1 MKMGF
6 GIVVAIQLSSG
17 KIWYQCSIKRTGSHA
32 ITALTMN
39 VIDLEILIPASPEF
53 IWRFLGDPAALPQ
66 WQADVTSISFL
77 STQREGRGTRWRAY
91 SDNNN
96 DIVVEVSAWYDT
108 LGYEYGLMDGTGF
121 ADNKGRIRLQ
131 EVPEGTIVRWT
142 FQYELG
148 GVLGGLRNAM
158 RLKRSTTNQ
167 LQTSL
172 RNLHQLI
179 LQESGGITT
188 HEAKASV
195 REAPDVSER
204 LTYQPRH
211 PSAFH
216 DPALDEQAEG
226 DTELA
231 TDKQPVSYV
240 FDFDSDPIPTLTD
253 TDTKPNPV
261 VLSASNEED
270 IQVEKVVELDDTKP
284 IDVETLFAEPPT
296 ASPDPQ
302 IATPVLEPI
311 LSESP
316 PEAPLEHQASLPKF
330 LALDEK
336 RDTAHLSVFEIFGLQ
351 KPSEARTRSETPRD
365 TFRDRG
371 SFSEAPARQI
381 EREAAASDEL
391 LDFRPQTTAADS
403 PNKIV
408 TGWRRQSRRRTTVLR
423 SHR

>member
-6 GIVVAIQLSSG
+6 GIVVAIQSSSG
-17 KIWYQCSIKRTGSHA
+17 KILSQCSIKHTSSHA

-66 WQADVTSISFL
+66 WQANVSSVSFL
-77 STQREGRGTRWRAY
+77 STQREGRGTRWRAS
-91 SDNNN
+91 SDSSN
-96 DIVVEVSAWYDT
+96 DIVVEVSAWYDR
-108 LGYEYGLMDGTGF
+108 LGYEYRLMDGTGF
-121 ADNKGRIRLQ
+121 ADNQGRIRLQ
-131 EVPEGTIVRWT
+131 EVPDGTIVRWT

-216 DPALDEQAEG
+216 DPALDELAEG

-240 FDFDSDPIPTLTD
+240 FDFDSDPVPVLAD

-261 VLSASNEED
+261 VLATGIEEQS
-270 IQVEKVVELDDTKP
+270 QVESRKWNST
-284 IDVETLFAEPPT
+284 TLSQLT
-296 ASPDPQ
+296 W
-302 IATPVLEPI
+302 
-311 LSESP
+311 
-316 PEAPLEHQASLPKF
+316 
-330 LALDEK
+330 K
-336 RDTAHLSVFEIFGLQ
+336 RNS
-351 KPSEARTRSETPRD
+351 
-365 TFRDRG
+365 
-371 SFSEAPARQI
+371 
-381 EREAAASDEL
+381 
-391 LDFRPQTTAADS
+391 
-403 PNKIV
+403 
-408 TGWRRQSRRRTTVLR
+408 R
-423 SHR
+423 SHFRLRPTLRLPRPSSNRY